1 MGLLRRLALAL
12 LGRFGARLRDP
23 HLFLIA
29 AVCFGLDLL
38 LPDGLPFLDEIL
50 LGLATLY
57 FGLRRKPSELADR
70 DDRA

>member
-1 MGLLRRLALAL
+1 MGWLRRLALVL

-29 AVCFGLDLL
+29 AVCFAFDLV

-50 LGLATLY
+50 LALATLY
-57 FGLRRKPSELADR
+57 FGTRKKLGD
-70 DDRA
+70 